1 MFKNTL
7 KRLGAIVMVLAL
19 AMSVMMVSAFATNNP
34 TTVTITKTLT
44 KSADA
49 PVPNTSFSFNIE
61 AGAAGVYQQE
71 GMADI
76 AITPGTAMGTVT
88 TSGDPVVS
96 ADGTTV
102 TYTATI
108 TLPEY
113 EAAGIYSY
121 KVSEVDGGY
130 AGINYDNTVY
140 NMNVFVDNTNSVYAV
155 TVNGK
160 GLGTGTDKASLDFNN
175 SYETKSLTVEKQIE
189 GNMAD
194 LNATFEINTKI
205 EGVPGKSY
213 TVKHGNVTST
223 VTADNTTGIANV
235 AISLGDDDTYT
246 IYGLTDAD
254 TYTVSESD
262 TVAGEYTVSYEGVT
276 TGKASNNKVTVTNT
290 KNASTPTGVI
300 MNIAPYVLMVALAGG
315 IAFFFLRRRN
325 AE

>member
-7 KRLGAIVMVLAL
+7 KRLGAIVLAL
-19 AMSVMMVSAFATNNP
+19 AMAMSVMMVSAFATNNP
-34 TTVTITKTLT
+34 ATVTITKTLT

-49 PVPNTSFSFNIE
+49 PVPNTSFSFDIA
-61 AGAAGVYQQE
+61 AGAAGVYKQE
-71 GMADI
+71 DMADI

-121 KVSEVDGGY
+121 EVSEVDGGY
-130 AGINYDNTVY
+130 DGIDYDDERHT
-140 NMNVFVDNTNSVYAV
+140 MNVFVDNTNSVYAV
-155 TVNGK
+155 AVDDKNIDGGK
-160 GLGTGTDKASLDFNN
+160 GSLDFNN
-175 SYETKSLTVEKQIE
+175 SYATSSVTVKKVIT
-189 GNMAD
+189 GNQAD
-194 LNATFEINTKI
+194 MNAEFDITITI
-205 EGVPGKSY
+205 QGTAGKSY
-213 TVKHGNVTST
+213 TVVNGQASENIVAGTNGVATKTIALGNNETFT
-223 VTADNTTGIANV
+223 V
-235 AISLGDDDTYT
+235 S
-246 IYGLTDAD
+246 GLSESD
-254 TYTVSESD
+254 TYTVAEDSKYATD
-262 TVAGEYTVSYEGVT
+262 GYTVSY
-276 TGKASNNKVTVTNT
+276 TGDYQNAKATGNTVTVTNT
-290 KNASTPTGVI
+290 KNASSPTGVI